1 MVVAGGGCE
10 DGVNWGSVM
19 IRRVWIET
27 LKKMLRVL
35 AFVAVP
41 GAAHALGS
49 CSSSTSMPYLQA
61 MNNMAVAVNL
71 AVGAEIP
78 GTRRNYT
85 FSGRCVADGNQSIY
99 AGAPIIAC
107 YYGSGREITPG
118 VYSTGVA
125 GIGIRL
131 RNAVGQPMINAIGV
145 ACDTRAAALG
155 ALAADLSYAVS
166 VSIEFVKTG
175 AIGQGSLDPAQTL
188 FGFGVYRS
196 AVGLGR
202 GGNHIG
208 FTGSATP
215 RQITCTRRAPT
226 TVTLPDATASSLSG
240 NGSTTGFAPFS
251 IGLTCDGAAVVGIS
265 FDGAGG
271 TPVRSASMG
280 VLGIQNEGAADM
292 ASGVGVQLIDGS
304 TYSPVPLQARNP
316 LGNIPANG
324 MSSYR
329 YAFRYH
335 SLSARPSPGT
345 VRGTMVFT
353 FDYQ

>member
-1 MVVAGGGCE
+1 
-10 DGVNWGSVM
+10 
-19 IRRVWIET
+19 
-27 LKKMLRVL
+27 
-35 AFVAVP
+35 
-41 GAAHALGS
+41 
-49 CSSSTSMPYLQA
+49 MPYLQA

-131 RNAVGQPMINAIGV
+131 RNAAGQPMINAFGTG
-145 ACDTRAAALG
+145 CDTRAAALG
-155 ALAADLSYAVS
+155 TLAADFSYAVS

-188 FGFGVYRS
+188 FGLGVYHS

-226 TVTLPDATASSLSG
+226 TVALPDATASSLSG

-271 TPVRSASMG
+271 TPVRSASTG
-280 VLGIQNEGAADM
+280 VLGIQNEGAAGV
-292 ASGVGVQLIDGS
+292 ASGVGVQLIDGG
-304 TYSPVPLQARNP
+304 TYSPVPLQTRNH
-316 LGNIPANG
+316 LGNISANG
-324 MSSYR
+324 MASYR

-335 SLSARPSPGT
+335 SLSARPSPGA
-345 VRGTMVFT
+345 VRGAMVFT

>member
-1 MVVAGGGCE
+1 MVAAGSGCE
-10 DGVNWGSVM
+10 DDVNRGGVM
-19 IRRVWIET
+19 IRRVWNET
-27 LKKMLRVL
+27 LQKMLCGL
-35 AFVAVP
+35 ALVAVSD
-41 GAAHALGS
+41 AVHALGD
-49 CSSSTSMPYLQA
+49 CSTSPSMPYLQA

-71 AVGAEIP
+71 AVGAAVP

-85 FSGRCVADGNQSIY
+85 FSGRCVADGNNLIY

-131 RNAVGQPMINAIGV
+131 RNAVGQPLTNAIGV
-145 ACDTRAAALG
+145 TCDTRAAALG
-155 ALAADLSYAVS
+155 ALAADLSYSAS

-175 AIGQGSLDPAQTL
+175 AIGQGSLDPSQTL

-196 AVGLGR
+196 AVGLGG

-215 RQITCTRRAPT
+215 RQITCTTRAPT
-226 TVTLPDATASSLSG
+226 TVALPDATVSSLSG

-251 IGLTCDGAAVVGIS
+251 IGLICDGAAVVGIS

-271 TPVRSASMG
+271 TPVRSASTG
-280 VLGIQNEGAADM
+280 VLGIQNEGAAGM
-292 ASGVGVQLIDGS
+292 ASGVGVQLINDG
-304 TYSPVPLQARNP
+304 TYSPVPLQTRNH
-316 LGNIPANG
+316 LGNISANG
-324 MSSYR
+324 MASYR